1 MTKLQLLLYELVP
14 WLELLAAI
22 VGILYYKKL
31 KDTYWKWFIYYLVAI
46 FVMEAY
52 SKWGLESHPYWRRY
66 YYNYLVIPFEFVF
79 FYWLYAVKSLAR
91 KRLFWTSV
99 IIYACF
105 HLLSNFVMQNN
116 EILNSLSYT
125 VSVLLLAIMA
135 FFEFQ
140 KQVKS
145 DSILQFQENKMF
157 YINVGIILFYVGT
170 LPFFTFDRYLYNH
183 MPEIWS
189 SYRTLFLFA
198 VNVLSLLFIASFIWG
213 KPKP

>member
-1 MTKLQLLLYELVP
+1 MTKLQLLLYELVL
-14 WLELLAAI
+14 WLELLAAL

-31 KDTYWKWFIYYLVAI
+31 KDTYWKWFVYYLVTI
-46 FVMEAY
+46 FIFEAY
-52 SKWGLESHPYWRRY
+52 SKWGLESHPDWRRY
-66 YYNYLVIPFEFVF
+66 FYNYLVIPFEFVF
-79 FYWLYAVKSLAR
+79 FYWLYAVKSLER

-99 IIYACF
+99 AIYACF
-105 HLLSNFVMQNN
+105 HVLSFFIFYNN

-125 VSVLLLAIMA
+125 VGVLCLIIMT

-145 DSILQFQENKMF
+145 DSIIQFQENKMF

-170 LPFFTFDRYLYNH
+170 LPFFSFDRYLYFH

-189 SYRTLFLFA
+189 YYHTFFLFD
-198 VNVLSLLFIASFIWG
+198 VNALSLLFIASFIWG